1 MKTSRVFNSFEAA
14 IKEAVPGDFI
24 SIPFH
29 PNYKITS
36 ITSLEDSYK
45 VGVMTG
51 GKGDYFIVPKDNT
64 SSL

>member
-14 IKEAVPGDFI
+14 IKEAVLGDFI

-36 ITSLEDSYK
+36 ITQLEDSYK
-45 VGVMTG
+45 VDVMIG
-51 GKGDYFIVPKDNT
+51 GKRDYFIVPKDSISN
-64 SSL
+64 L